1 MTAISDLIS
10 SLETR
15 VDPLSRE
22 ICEVYWEMANTGNEE
37 LHARMVELEMGM
49 HAIFSDAQAF
59 ATIREALADEQYSG
73 ETRRVL
79 ELLHNEFAGS
89 QESEEIA
96 RRKAELSTSIDGD
109 YANFRAELNGEK
121 LSANDILDVL
131 KHCNASPVRKA
142 TWQAAK
148 RIGPVVAP
156 KILELVE
163 LRNRTARELDYR
175 DYYDMSLKLQEI
187 DEHEML
193 TGFRKLE
200 ELTREPFAALKA
212 GLDARLVTRFRLGS
226 TEELRPWHYED
237 PFFQEAPAIVEL
249 DLDSLFAGAD
259 LEKLT
264 TDTFDRIGLDIRPS
278 LAISD
283 LYERENKDQHAF
295 CMMVGRDP
303 SRVHVLCNCRDNES
317 WAATMLHE
325 YGHAVYDM
333 GLDPLQQYFLRD
345 CAHISSTEAIAM
357 LFGRLTHDEAWLVDI
372 LGVDS
377 AKAAAASADARRQ
390 QSWAMLL
397 FVRWMMVMVNFE
409 RSLYNDPSQD
419 LNKLWWDL
427 VGQYQMVTRPDNR
440 DEPDWATK
448 THIAQAPVYYQNYLL
463 GEMTAS
469 QLKHYIEHKLGNEPL
484 VRQPRTGEWL
494 RDGLFRRG
502 SLLHWNETLRELTGE
517 RLNPQYFIDDFVSQ
531 QEAGA

>member
-1 MTAISDLIS
+1 MSPIDTEL
-10 SLETR
+10 
-15 VDPLSRE
+15 
-22 ICEVYWEMANTGNEE
+22 CEVYWELANTGNEA
-37 LHARMVELEMGM
+37 LQQRIVDLEMRM
-49 HAIFSDAQAF
+49 HAVYSNSDDFS
-59 ATIREALADEQYSG
+59 TIRSALEDSSHTG

-89 QESEEIA
+89 QESEDIA
-96 RRKAELSTSIDGD
+96 RRKSEISASIDGD

-142 TWQAAK
+142 TWEAAK
-148 RIGPVVAP
+148 CIGPVVAP

-163 LRNRTARELDYR
+163 LRNRTARELGYR
-175 DYYDMSLKLQEI
+175 DYYDMALQLQEI

-193 TGFRKLE
+193 SSFRRLE
-200 ELTREPFAALKA
+200 ELTREPFARLKTE
-212 GLDARLVTRFRLGS
+212 LDAKLVQRFRLAS
-226 TEELRPWHYED
+226 ATELRPWHYED
-237 PFFQEAPAIVEL
+237 TFFQEAPAIVEL
-249 DLDSLFAGAD
+249 DLDALFRGCD

-264 TDTFDRIGLDIRPS
+264 TESFDRIGLDIRPS

-283 LYERENKDQHAF
+283 LYERDSKDQHAF

-333 GLDPLQQYFLRD
+333 GLDPEQQYFLRD
-345 CAHISSTEAIAM
+345 CAHISTTEAIAM

-372 LGVDS
+372 LGIEPER
-377 AKAAAASADARRQ
+377 AAAAAADASRQ
-390 QSWAMLL
+390 LSWAMLL

-409 RSLYNDPSQD
+409 RSLYADPSRD
-419 LNKLWWDL
+419 LNRLWWDL
-427 VGQYQMVTRPDNR
+427 VEQFQMLTRPDNR
-440 DEPDWATK
+440 DQPDWATK

-469 QLKHYIEHKLGNEPL
+469 QLKHYIENRLGDAPL
-484 VRQPRTGEWL
+484 IRQPRTGQWL
-494 RDGLFRRG
+494 AEGLFRRG
-502 SLLHWNETLRELTGE
+502 SRLPWNETLVELTGE
-517 RLNPQYFIDDFVSQ
+517 RLNPQYFIADFVEGT
-531 QEAGA
+531 EAKQ